1 MSSVYFDIALL
12 LAVLAIL
19 GFRLWQVDWPKPL
32 RPERLWV
39 LPAALSLLAAW
50 LVVRLDFGWPDLGWL
65 AAAIA
70 AGAAVGW
77 MRGRTVRILR
87 ASDGTLTY
95 TTSIATFA
103 VIAGLVALKIGM
115 RWIGPAPS
123 AEGPALLTVLPLV
136 LVSALIAFQRLEM
149 FLRARNLDTPRKAA
163 A

>member
-1 MSSVYFDIALL
+1 VSSVYFDIALL
-12 LAVLAIL
+12 LAVLAVL
-19 GFRLWQVDWPKPL
+19 GFRLWQVERPKPL

-50 LVVRLDFGWPDLGWL
+50 LVVRLDLGGPDLGWL
-65 AAAIA
+65 AAAIT

-77 MRGRTVRILR
+77 MRGRTVRIVR

-95 TTSIATFA
+95 TTSIATFT

-115 RWIGPAPS
+115 RWIGPA

-149 FLRARNLDTPRKAA
+149 FLRARNLYTPRKAA